1 MLSKQAEKLLKWM
14 NRHPTV
20 VKVSEIE
27 KKCKS
32 FDRVVLNA
40 LYQKELVY
48 FQFDEDYDG
57 WDCCR
62 VTEAGKAHLR
72 ELTRQA
78 WKRAM
83 ELFTIGISIAALF
96 GVNAI
101 TAGACKLWE
110 IIRALLS

>member
-1 MLSKQAEKLLKWM
+1 MLSKKAEKLLKWM

-40 LYQKELVY
+40 LHQKKMIH

-57 WDCCR
+57 WDCCG
-62 VTEAGKAHLR
+62 VTETGKAYLR
-72 ELTRQA
+72 GLTRQA

-83 ELFTIGISIAALF
+83 ELLTIGTSIAALF

-101 TAGACKLWE
+101 AAGACKLWE
-110 IIRALLS
+110 IIRALLT